1 MTLDDAIDEL
11 FGVDL
16 DKFVAERARLVKK
29 LKDDGEKED
38 AALLAKV
45 RKPTVF
51 AWTLNQLARRE
62 RRDVD
67 LLLDAGYRLREAQA
81 GLLRDSGDRIEFER
95 AREIEREALKRLE
108 RAAARLL
115 GGSSSSVLQQVSST
129 LRTAAVSEEGREL
142 LATGRFTMPLESEGF
157 SSLEGLVPAKRA
169 KTPARASA
177 AEKQREAK
185 AALREAKARVRELE
199 SAAREAEQR
208 ADALERDAAKA
219 RRLAEKARAAVDETR
234 RSLGL

>member
-1 MTLDDAIDEL
+1 VTLDDAIDEL

-157 SSLEGLVPAKRA
+157 GSLEGLVPAKRA
-169 KTPARASA
+169 KAPARASA